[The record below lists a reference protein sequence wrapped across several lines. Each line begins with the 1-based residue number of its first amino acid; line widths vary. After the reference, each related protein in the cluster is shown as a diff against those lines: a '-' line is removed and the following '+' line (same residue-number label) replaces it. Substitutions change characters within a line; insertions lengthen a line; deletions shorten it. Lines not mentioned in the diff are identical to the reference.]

1 MGVCAVSSLAL
12 PCFVASLKSSS
23 PLARTICPVLP
34 GGDPESLTSAI
45 CRYVDKF
52 GATVV
57 PTGDDSL
64 LQRNWDEVASRVGL
78 EGLLDNSNQ
87 VHRARLLAASAPSS
101 GAWLQVMPLPS
112 LGLLMDSQTVRT
124 SVALRLGEPIC
135 EPHPCRCGSQ
145 VDRLG
150 HHGLSCRYSAGRL
163 PRHANLNDVVKR
175 GLAAAGIPSW
185 LEPVGLDRGDGRRPD
200 GITVF
205 PYSQGKCL
213 CWDAT
218 CVDSLS
224 ATAVVESAIES
235 GSAAHSA
242 ERRKRE
248 KYRNLSERYIFE
260 PLAVETMGVIGPSSR
275 KFLAELGRRIA
286 AATGE
291 CREQQWLVQRISLAI
306 ARGNAAA
313 ILATGSNL

>member
-1 MGVCAVSSLAL
+1 
-12 PCFVASLKSSS
+12 
-23 PLARTICPVLP
+23 
-34 GGDPESLTSAI
+34 
-45 CRYVDKF
+45 
-52 GATVV
+52 
-57 PTGDDSL
+57 
-64 LQRNWDEVASRVGL
+64 
-78 EGLLDNSNQ
+78 
-87 VHRARLLAASAPSS
+87 
-101 GAWLQVMPLPS
+101 MPLPS

-124 SVALRLGEPIC
+124 SVALRLGELIC

-213 CWDAT
+213 IWDAT

-224 ATAVVESAIES
+224 ATAVVESAIEL
-235 GSAAHSA
+235 GSAALSA
-242 ERRKRE
+242 SVSGTFL
-248 KYRNLSERYIFE
+248 NLSLWR
-260 PLAVETMGVIGPSSR
+260 PWV
-275 KFLAELGRRIA
+275 
-286 AATGE
+286 
-291 CREQQWLVQRISLAI
+291 
-306 ARGNAAA
+306 
-313 ILATGSNL
+313 